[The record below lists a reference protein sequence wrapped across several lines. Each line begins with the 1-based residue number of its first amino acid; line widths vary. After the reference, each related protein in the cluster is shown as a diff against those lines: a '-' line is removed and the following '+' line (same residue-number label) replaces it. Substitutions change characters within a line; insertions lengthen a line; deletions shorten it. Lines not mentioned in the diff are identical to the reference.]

1 MPDEAAKKR
10 SSSLIYD
17 DERETLQLR
26 WSPPTQDMDDDATKQ
41 TLELLATEG
50 DWLRST
56 LMLVD
61 AAEFFRDFGEAALAW
76 RNENVAPRYNGAGAT
91 RFAFLVRRASSA
103 RSRPAGSL
111 LQTVPPPC
119 QQGGSRHGSGPTGV

>member
-26 WSPPTQDMDDDATKQ
+26 WSPSIQDMDDDATKQ

-50 DWLRST
+50 DWLRPT

-61 AAEFFRDFGEAALAW
+61 ATEFFRDFGEAALAW
-76 RNENVAPRYNGAGAT
+76 RNESVAARYNRAGAT
-91 RFAFLVRRASSA
+91 RFAFLDRHNRPGHPSAPRLDLEVRNPISPDA
-103 RSRPAGSL
+103 
-111 LQTVPPPC
+111 
-119 QQGGSRHGSGPTGV
+119 PTGGPADGE